1 MTIQEKYE
9 EICQFIN
16 WSNTINDD
24 KTKLALMQKY
34 SSDEIEMVVEFAV
47 DLIDQLETA
56 IEKYENTDGL
66 KLNVGSDDG
75 MQDVLA
81 EIISMGVDVVE
92 KYIKNPKLIEQKY
105 ESDDYTE
112 NFLNCFPDK
121 DDYDKMNLEYYQVLS
136 KDMIAMAEL
145 KGVGKDVKDKFET
158 VLAEFTFGEFKK
170 EYSYDE
176 LYELGKKVD
185 IGAYIANTWKAG
197 SNFYSPK
204 SIT

>member
-9 EICQFIN
+9 EICKFIN
-16 WSNTINDD
+16 WTNTVNDD
-24 KTKLALMQKY
+24 KTKLNLMQKY
-34 SSDEIEMVVEFAV
+34 TADEIEMVVEFAV

-81 EIISMGVDVVE
+81 EIVSKGVDTVQ

-121 DDYDKMNLEYYQVLS
+121 DDYDKMELDYYQKASEDIKAATDWGSL
-136 KDMIAMAEL
+136 
-145 KGVGKDVKDKFET
+145 
-158 VLAEFTFGEFKK
+158 KK
-170 EYSYDE
+170 EDSDMMSRILLEFSKGKFNTDYSYNE
-176 LYELGKKVD
+176 LYEIGKKAD
-185 IGAYIANTWKAG
+185 LGAWLANTWKAG